1 MACKRIL
8 RDSKNSLRCS
18 MLTTTPCT
26 LPTTT
31 STQAVEVQR
40 WARGGT
46 TRCQEHGRALPCP
59 PELLGPSQWTHLGTL
74 GVQSD
79 QSGLHLDRQGHGGGR
94 RVVGVLRL
102 EKAGSACAGT
112 TFSSMRTAIH
122 KRSSQLVAQ
131 EKRAPS
137 CGGILHP
144 SGRHSLWKGR
154 VNERGG

>member
-1 MACKRIL
+1 MLLVGPEQHTRWPAKGFCVIRKTRRGVACSPPR
-8 RDSKNSLRCS
+8 RARYPRPRPRRPWRSKGGPEEAPHGTKS
-18 MLTTTPCT
+18 M
-26 LPTTT
+26 
-31 STQAVEVQR
+31 VE
-40 WARGGT
+40 
-46 TRCQEHGRALPCP
+46 HSHALLSSWGHPN
-59 PELLGPSQWTHLGTL
+59 GHLGTL

-137 CGGILHP
+137 CRGD
-144 SGRHSLWKGR
+144 
-154 VNERGG
+154 ER